1 VRLDIYKIN
10 IIVKEMGYF
19 MKLNLIFILLLINFP
34 CKSALS
40 SDNKNQNNII
50 HESNPEQILDRKDV
64 NDRKFHTVKKGETLL
79 SISKM
84 YSLDKK
90 FIIEINQIENENYIF
105 IGQKLKLTNKLSNNL
120 NNQNK
125 NIPKFHKILEGE
137 NLTDISN
144 KYGLKINDLINLNN
158 LDNPDNIEAGINLLL
173 INPSENIEQ
182 TMPTIPEMPNK
193 DLLDLKRY
201 GPLTLKST
209 ELEIIG
215 GRKTL
220 QVINKNKTEL
230 ILSLKCDTKQIDVR
244 KKGRKWKGWM
254 PVKEKFEEKLMNDFC

>member
-1 VRLDIYKIN
+1 
-10 IIVKEMGYF
+10 
-19 MKLNLIFILLLINFP
+19 MKLNLIFIFLLINFP

-40 SDNKNQNNII
+40 SDNNNQENIFPD
-50 HESNPEQILDRKDV
+50 SNPGKILDSKDLI
-64 NDRKFHTVKKGETLL
+64 DKKFHIVKKGETIL
-79 SISKM
+79 SISRM

-90 FIIEINQIENENYIF
+90 FLIEINQIENDNYIF
-105 IGQKLKLTNKLSNNL
+105 IGQKLKLTNEISNNL

-182 TMPTIPEMPNK
+182 TIPSIPKIANE
-193 DLLDLKRY
+193 DFLDRKRY

-230 ILSLKCDTKQIDVR
+230 ILSLKCDTKKIDVR

-254 PVKEKFEEKLMNDFC
+254 PVKEKFEERLINDYC

>member
-1 VRLDIYKIN
+1 MRLNIYKIN
-10 IIVKEMGYF
+10 IIVKEMGYI

-34 CKSALS
+34 NKSALS
-40 SDNKNQNNII
+40 SDDNKQKNII
-50 HESNPEQILDRKDV
+50 PGSNPGQILDQKDV
-64 NDRKFHTVKKGETLL
+64 NDRKFHTVKKGETIL
-79 SISKM
+79 SISRM

-90 FIIEINQIENENYIF
+90 YIIEINQIENDNNIF
-105 IGQKLKLTNKLSNNL
+105 IGQKLKLTNEISNNL

-137 NLTDISN
+137 NLTEISS
-144 KYGLKINDLINLNN
+144 KYSLKINDLINLNN

-182 TMPTIPEMPNK
+182 TIPSIPKMPNE
-193 DLLDLKRY
+193 DLLDRKRY

-230 ILSLKCDTKQIDVR
+230 ILSLKCDTKKIDVR

-254 PVKEKFEEKLMNDFC
+254 PVKEKFEERLMNDFC

>member
-1 VRLDIYKIN
+1 VRLDTYKVN

-19 MKLNLIFILLLINFP
+19 MKLNLIFILILINFP

-40 SDNKNQNNII
+40 SHHNNQKNII
-50 HESNPEQILDRKDV
+50 PKSNPEQILDHKDV
-64 NDRKFHTVKKGETLL
+64 NDRKFHIVKKGETII

-90 FIIEINQIENENYIF
+90 FLIEINQIKNDNYIF
-105 IGQKLKLTNKLSNNL
+105 VGQKLKLTNKISNNL

-158 LDNPDNIEAGINLLL
+158 LDNPNNIEVGKNLLL

-182 TMPTIPEMPNK
+182 TVPTIPKMAIK
-193 DLLDLKRY
+193 DLLDRKRY

-209 ELEIIG
+209 KLEIVG

-220 QVINKNKTEL
+220 QVTNKNKTKL
-230 ILSLKCDTKQIDVR
+230 ILSLKCDTKEIDVR

-254 PVKEKFEEKLMNDFC
+254 PVKEKFEERLMNDFC

>member
-1 VRLDIYKIN
+1 MKIN
-10 IIVKEMGYF
+10 F
-19 MKLNLIFILLLINFP
+19 IFILLLINFP
-34 CKSALS
+34 CQSTFS
-40 SDNKNQNNII
+40 SDKNIKINII
-50 HESNPEQILDRKDV
+50 PEDNPGKVLEIKDF
-64 NDRKFHTVKKGETLL
+64 NKRKFHTVQKGDTLS

-90 FIIEINQIENENYIF
+90 FIIEINQIENDNYIF
-105 IGQKLKLTNKLSNNL
+105 IGQKLKLTKEISNNL

-125 NIPKFHKILEGE
+125 NIPKFHKIIDGE

-173 INPSENIEQ
+173 IKPSENIEKL
-182 TMPTIPEMPNK
+182 IPAIPKKSSN
-193 DLLDLKRY
+193 DLLDRKRY
-201 GPLTLKST
+201 GPLTLEST
-209 ELEIIG
+209 NLEIVG

-220 QVINKNKTEL
+220 QVINQNKTKL
-230 ILSLKCDTKQIDVR
+230 ILSLKCDTKKIDVR

-254 PVKEKFEEKLMNDFC
+254 PVKEKFEERLINDFC

>member
-1 VRLDIYKIN
+1 
-10 IIVKEMGYF
+10 
-19 MKLNLIFILLLINFP
+19 MKLNFIFILLLINLL
-34 CKSALS
+34 CKSAFS
-40 SDNKNQNNII
+40 SEKNNQEII
-50 HESNPEQILDRKDV
+50 FPKNNPEKFLDKKDLHERKLHIV
-64 NDRKFHTVKKGETLL
+64 QKGDTIL

-90 FIIEINQIENENYIF
+90 FLIEINQIKNDNYIF
-105 IGQKLKLTNKLSNNL
+105 IGQKLKLTNEISNNL

-173 INPSENIEQ
+173 INPSENIQQ
-182 TMPTIPEMPNK
+182 TIPTIPKMSNK
-193 DLLDLKRY
+193 NLLDSKRY

-209 ELEIIG
+209 KLEIIG

-230 ILSLKCDTKQIDVR
+230 ILSLKCDTKKIDVR

-254 PVKEKFEEKLMNDFC
+254 PVKEKFEERLMNDFC